1 MMFNRISN
9 KKELEESYEF
19 EKKRIENELQNLN
32 ELRHRTRKENEHSY
46 DVFQYLK
53 HEMNYSE
60 DAQRK
65 MTRNIEAYEQ
75 EINEIVRKQEWK
87 LEEYKVDLKK
97 SYEKQLDKLSDY

>member
-1 MMFNRISN
+1 KN
-9 KKELEESYEF
+9 ELEESYEY

-32 ELRHRTRKENEHSY
+32 EFRHRARKENERSY

-75 EINEIVRKQEWK
+75 EINEIIRKQEWK
-87 LEEYKVDLKK
+87 LEEYKEDLKK
-97 SYEKQLDKLSDY
+97 SYKNQLDKLSD